1 MSARPAT
8 VLVVDDDA
16 MARVLMRAALVKA
29 GFDVRLASGGEEA
42 LASFREEAADMVML
56 DVEMPGLDGHAV
68 CARLRAEAGEQ
79 LPIVMVTGVNDLQ
92 SIDRAFD
99 AGATDFIAKPIQW
112 TLIGH
117 RVRYLLRV
125 AKDLRDLHTAEARN
139 AAILNA
145 IPDLLFELDID
156 GTYIDYHSP
165 RSELLAAPP
174 AHFIGKTVA
183 EVLPAAPAA
192 VCMEALRAAF
202 DQGSSTGLQFELQL
216 PVGTRWF
223 ELSVSRKV
231 TLVGEKPRFIV
242 LSRDITERKE
252 AENRIAHLAH
262 FDSLTGLPN
271 RRSFLE
277 RLGREVQR
285 AQRSGRRLAVMF
297 MDLDGFKAVN
307 DSLGH
312 FAGDQVLQQAAER
325 LTRAL
330 RPSDVVSRGAEP
342 GSSIELAR
350 LGGDE
355 FTALVVD
362 VERPEDVMTVA
373 DRIHAQMRA
382 PFRVSGGDVLLTAS
396 IGIALFPEDGA
407 DATALLEHADTAMYH
422 AKQMGRDNGQ
432 FYRPALTEQAR
443 GRLELSSSLRLAL
456 ERGEFHLVY
465 QPQLDVQTRRVVAV
479 EALIRWTHPVHGL
492 VAPLDFIALAEQNG
506 LIVPIGEWVLRT
518 ACADAQRWQRAGHH
532 LSVAV
537 NVSPLQFRDP
547 RLVQTVS
554 NTLGQTGLAPRTLV
568 LELTE
573 SALMADDG
581 ATLASLNALR
591 ERGIRFALDDFGTGY
606 SSLSYLRR
614 MPLDNVK
621 IDRSFIKNLPGDKGN
636 LAIVRAILSMADS
649 LGFSVTA
656 EGVETHEQ
664 AQALTQM
671 RCNLLQGYH
680 VGRPVFAAEIPAE
693 LERIGAAS
701 PPAGALPHA
710 LLEHAP

>member
-1 MSARPAT
+1 MSTRPAT
-8 VLVVDDDA
+8 VLVVDDDD

-29 GFDVRLASGGEEA
+29 GFGVRLASGGEQA
-42 LASFREEAADMVML
+42 LAMFREEAADMVML
-56 DVEMPGLDGHAV
+56 DVDMPDLDGHEV

-92 SIDRAFD
+92 SIDRAYD
-99 AGATDFIAKPIQW
+99 VGATDFIAKPIQW
-112 TLIGH
+112 ALIGH
-117 RVRYLLRV
+117 RVRYLLRA
-125 AKDLRDLHTAEARN
+125 AKDLRDLQMAEARN
-139 AAILNA
+139 AAILGA

-156 GTYIDYHSP
+156 GTYIDHHSP
-165 RSELLAAPP
+165 RTELLAAPP
-174 AHFIGKTVA
+174 ENFIGKTVA
-183 EVLPAAPAA
+183 EVLPPAASA
-192 VCMEALRAAF
+192 VCMAALQAALV
-202 DQGSSTGLQFELQL
+202 QGSSTGMQFELPL
-216 PVGTRWF
+216 PAGTRWF
-223 ELSVSRKV
+223 ELSVSRKDTV
-231 TLVGEKPRFIV
+231 VGHKPHFIV

-252 AENRIAHLAH
+252 AETRIAHLAH

-285 AQRSGRRLAVMF
+285 AQRSGQQLAVLF

-312 FAGDQVLQQAAER
+312 FAGDQVLQQAADR

-330 RPSDVVSRGAEP
+330 RPSDVVSRSSEP
-342 GSSIELAR
+342 DSSIELAR

-362 VERPEDVMTVA
+362 VDRPEDVMAVA

-382 PFRVSGGDVLLTAS
+382 PYQVNGADVLLTAS
-396 IGIALFPEDGA
+396 IGIALFPDDGG

-432 FYRPALTEQAR
+432 FYRAALTEQAR

-456 ERGEFHLVY
+456 ERDEFHLVY
-465 QPQLDVQTRRVVAV
+465 QPQLDVQTQRVVAV
-479 EALIRWTHPVHGL
+479 EALIRWVHPVHGL
-492 VAPLDFIALAEQNG
+492 IAPLDFIGLAEQTG
-506 LIVPIGEWVLRT
+506 LIAPIGEWVLRT
-518 ACADAQRWQRAGHH
+518 ACADAGQWQRAGHR

-547 RLVQTVS
+547 RLVATVRDILAQTR
-554 NTLGQTGLAPRTLV
+554 LAPRTLV
-568 LELTE
+568 LEVTE
-573 SALMADDG
+573 SALMSDD
-581 ATLASLNALR
+581 ATTLASLSALR
-591 ERGIRFALDDFGTGY
+591 ECGVQLSLDDFGTGY

-614 MPLDNVK
+614 IPLDNVK
-621 IDRSFIKNLPGDKGN
+621 IDRSFIKNLPSDNGN
-636 LAIVRAILSMADS
+636 IAIVRAILSIADS

-664 AQALTQM
+664 ARTLTQM
-671 RCNLLQGYH
+671 RCNLLQGYY
-680 VGRPVFAAEIPAE
+680 VGRPVAAGEIPAE
-693 LERIGAAS
+693 LARIGAAS
-701 PPAGALPHA
+701 IANRPSLQAK
-710 LLEHAP
+710 LEYQQ